1 MGAKERFALYLEAAG
16 PGEVAAQVAR
26 THGEVAVA
34 AARAEFT
41 GHFAIGDA
49 TAASIEALLGA
60 PDARGAKTLAY
71 ALGLRPGYH
80 YVFEVDDSSRLVRC
94 GFRRHGA
101 PPAAPPPPARRDDN
115 VRYLRQLAAIG
126 ATMEEV
132 RAWLGEA
139 EAEFGWWPIEDWV
152 YPGGLVIE
160 FRHAIVEAGPRH
172 AI

>member
-1 MGAKERFALYLEAAG
+1 MGAKERFALYLESAG
-16 PGEVAAQVAR
+16 PGEVAARAAR
-26 THGEVAVA
+26 AHGEVAVA

-41 GHFAIGDA
+41 GHFAIGAA

-60 PDARGAKTLAY
+60 PDARSATTLAY
-71 ALGLRPGYH
+71 APASRPGYH
-80 YVFEVDDSSRLVRC
+80 YVFELDERGLLARC

-101 PPAAPPPPARRDDN
+101 PPAAPTPPARRDDN

-126 ATMEEV
+126 ATMDEV
-132 RAWLGEA
+132 RAWLGEP
-139 EAEFGWWPIEDWV
+139 EADFGWWPVDDWV

-160 FRHAIVEAGPRH
+160 FRHGIVEAGPSH